1 MSHVIGLDIGGA
13 NLKAAHSDGPCRS
26 VSFPVWREPDR
37 LAEALRELIADWLP
51 CQGLAVTMTAELA
64 DCFTTKTE
72 GVDAILSAVTE
83 VADGLPVA
91 VWQTAG
97 EFVDVDVAR
106 EFPLLTAAANWHA
119 LATFVGRLAPT
130 GSALLIDIGSTTTDI
145 IPIVDGLPNPTGRT
159 DGERLISGE
168 LVYSGVRRTP
178 LCALCQSLPIDC
190 HFSPTAAEVFATTLD
205 AYLLTGDLLEEPGNC
220 ETANGKPATV
230 EFAHGRIARQL
241 CRDRSELTL
250 DQARGA
256 ADFVCRNHE
265 LQLANAIEKVMTA
278 LPESPAAVIFSG
290 SGTFLTRRLAAAHDH
305 IVKLRRQSGVTEH
318 EPRLLSNAS
327 QHFIADVFSAETASA
342 ACAFALARLAVE
354 QNALLPVDDS
364 WQSLMT

>member
-1 MSHVIGLDIGGA
+1 MAHVIGLDIGGA

-26 VSFPVWREPDR
+26 ASFPVWREPAR

-64 DCFTTKTE
+64 DCFATKAE

-119 LATFVGRLAPT
+119 LATFVGRVAPA

-178 LCALCQSLPIDC
+178 LCAIAQTV
-190 HFSPTAAEVFATTLD
+190 PTTEGRSRVAAELFATTLD
-205 AYLLTGDLLEEPGNC
+205 VYLLSGDLLESPEDC
-220 ETANGKPATV
+220 DTANGQPATIDCS
-230 EFAHGRIARQL
+230 HDRLARLL
-241 CRDRSELTL
+241 CRDRTELSLDEAHGVASYLADEQQRQIVDAIDRVLGTL
-250 DQARGA
+250 EG
-256 ADFVCRNHE
+256 
-265 LQLANAIEKVMTA
+265 
-278 LPESPAAVIFSG
+278 PPAAVILSG
-290 SGTFLTRRLAAAHDH
+290 SGSFLADRLAAGH
-305 IVKLRRQSGVTEH
+305 T
-318 EPRLLSNAS
+318 RLKTAS
-327 QHFIADVFSAETASA
+327 HHGLADLFSAEAATA

-354 QNALLPVDDS
+354 QNVFLPVDDS
-364 WQSLMT
+364 WQTLIT

>member
-26 VSFPVWREPDR
+26 VSFPVWREPER
-37 LAEALRELIADWLP
+37 LAEALRELIVDWLP

-64 DCFTTKTE
+64 DCFATKAE

-119 LATFVGRLAPT
+119 LATFVGRVAPT
-130 GSALLIDIGSTTTDI
+130 GSALLIDIGSTTADI
-145 IPIVDGLPNPTGRT
+145 IPIVDGLPNPVGCT

-178 LCALCQSLPIDC
+178 LCAIAQSVPVAEGQ
-190 HFSPTAAEVFATTLD
+190 SRVAAELFATTLD
-205 AYLLTGDLLEEPGNC
+205 VYLLTGDLPEADEDRD
-220 ETANGKPATV
+220 TANGQPAKV
-230 EFAHGRIARQL
+230 DCAHDRLARLL
-241 CRDRSELTL
+241 CRDRTEFSLDEARSVASFVADEQQRQIVDAIDRVLGTL
-250 DQARGA
+250 AER
-256 ADFVCRNHE
+256 
-265 LQLANAIEKVMTA
+265 
-278 LPESPAAVIFSG
+278 PAAVILSG
-290 SGTFLTRRLAAAHDH
+290 SGSFLADRLASTHPNLKAASHH
-305 IVKLRRQSGVTEH
+305 
-318 EPRLLSNAS
+318 RL
-327 QHFIADVFSAETASA
+327 ADLFSDETASA

-354 QNALLPVDDS
+354 QNALLPVDIE
-364 WQSLMT
+364 WTGLIR

>member
-13 NLKAAHSDGPCRS
+13 NLKAALSHGACRS

-37 LAEALRELIADWLP
+37 LAKALRNLIADWLP
-51 CQGLAVTMTAELA
+51 CQGLAVTMTAELV
-64 DCFTTKTE
+64 DCFATKAD

-145 IPIVDGLPNPTGRT
+145 IPIVDGLPSPVGRT

-168 LVYSGVRRTP
+168 LVYSGARRTP
-178 LCALCQSLPIDC
+178 LCALTRSVPLSEGQSAV
-190 HFSPTAAEVFATTLD
+190 AAELFATTLD
-205 AYLLTGDLLEEPGNC
+205 VYLLTGDLPEAPEDRD
-220 ETANGKPATV
+220 TANSQPATI
-230 EFAHGRIARQL
+230 ECAHDRLARLL
-241 CRDRSELTL
+241 CRDRTELSL
-250 DQARGA
+250 DEARGVA
-256 ADFVCRNHE
+256 GFIASEQQR
-265 LQLANAIEKVMTA
+265 QLSVAVEQV
-278 LPESPAAVIFSG
+278 LGGFPDSPSAVILSG
-290 SGTFLTRRLAAAHDH
+290 SGSFLAARLASSHPG
-305 IVKLRRQSGVTEH
+305 LRGASRH
-318 EPRLLSNAS
+318 RLVD
-327 QHFIADVFSAETASA
+327 IFSAEAATA

-354 QNALLPVDDS
+354 QNALIPVDDS
-364 WQSLMT
+364 WQSFIA

>member
-37 LAEALRELIADWLP
+37 LPEALRELIADWLP

-64 DCFTTKTE
+64 DCFATKAE
-72 GVDAILSAVTE
+72 GVDAILSAITE
-83 VADGLPVA
+83 VTDGLPVA

-130 GSALLIDIGSTTTDI
+130 GCALLIDIGSTTTDI
-145 IPIVDGLPNPTGRT
+145 IPIVDGLPNPIGRT

-178 LCALCQSLPIDC
+178 LCAISQTV
-190 HFSPTAAEVFATTLD
+190 PTAEGQSPVAAELFATALD
-205 AYLLTGDLLEEPGNC
+205 VYLLTGDVPESPGDLD
-220 ETANGKPATV
+220 TANGQPATTDC
-230 EFAHGRIARQL
+230 AHDRLARLL
-241 CRDRSELTL
+241 CRDRTELSL
-250 DQARGA
+250 DDARNA
-256 ADFVCRNHE
+256 AEF
-265 LQLANAIEKVMTA
+265 LAGEQQRQMTA
-278 LPESPAAVIFSG
+278 AIDRVLSTLAESPAAIILSG
-290 SGTFLTRRLAAAHDH
+290 SGSFLAERLASTH
-305 IVKLRRQSGVTEH
+305 
-318 EPRLLSNAS
+318 PRLKAAS
-327 QHFIADVFSAETASA
+327 HHRLAELFSEETATA
-342 ACAFALARLAVE
+342 ACAFALARLSIE
-354 QNALLPVDDS
+354 QNALLPVDVS
-364 WQSLMT
+364 WQSFIG

>member
-1 MSHVIGLDIGGA
+1 
-13 NLKAAHSDGPCRS
+13 
-26 VSFPVWREPDR
+26 
-37 LAEALRELIADWLP
+37 
-51 CQGLAVTMTAELA
+51 MTAELA
-64 DCFTTKTE
+64 DCFATKAE

-130 GSALLIDIGSTTTDI
+130 CSVLLIDIGSTTTDI

-178 LCALCQSLPIDC
+178 LCAISQTV
-190 HFSPTAAEVFATTLD
+190 PTAEGRSSVAAELFATTLD
-205 AYLLTGDLLEEPGNC
+205 VYLLTGDMPESPEDFD
-220 ETANGKPATV
+220 TANGKPATI
-230 EFAHGRIARQL
+230 ECAHDRLARLL
-241 CRDRSELTL
+241 CRDRTELPLNEARSVAEFLASEQQRQITAAIDRVLSTLT
-250 DQARGA
+250 
-256 ADFVCRNHE
+256 
-265 LQLANAIEKVMTA
+265 
-278 LPESPAAVIFSG
+278 ESPATVILSG
-290 SGTFLTRRLAAAHDH
+290 SGSFLAERLASTHPGLKAASHC
-305 IVKLRRQSGVTEH
+305 
-318 EPRLLSNAS
+318 RLAEL
-327 QHFIADVFSAETASA
+327 FSEETATA

-354 QNALLPVDDS
+354 QNALLPVDNA
-364 WQSLMT
+364 WQSLIG